1 MMNKQLRITLVKSLI
16 GVTEKHRRVVV
27 GLGLRRT
34 NHTVDRPD
42 TPEIRGMVNKVPYLL
57 RWEELS

>member
-1 MMNKQLRITLVKSLI
+1 MSKQLRITLVKSLI

-27 GLGLRRT
+27 GLGLHRT
-34 NHTVDRPD
+34 NHTVERPD
-42 TPEIRGMVNKVPYLL
+42 TLEIRGMVNKVPYLL

>member
-1 MMNKQLRITLVKSLI
+1 MSKQLRITLGQSLI

-27 GLGLRRT
+27 GLGLHRT
-34 NHTVDRPD
+34 NHTVERPD